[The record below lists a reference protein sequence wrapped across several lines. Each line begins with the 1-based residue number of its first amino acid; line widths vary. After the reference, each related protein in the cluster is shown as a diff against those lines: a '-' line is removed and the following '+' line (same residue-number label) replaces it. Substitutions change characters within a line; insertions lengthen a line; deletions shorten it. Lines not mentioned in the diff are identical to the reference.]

1 MFVTKQKADKGE
13 CKNSV
18 YKLPLCAAS
27 TKREVEKN
35 RVKGEIIR
43 KCTFWAVE
51 NSLSKHCAQKVKNV
65 VSVLVLFTQFKSA

>member
-35 RVKGEIIR
+35 REKGRIHLEMHFLGSR
-43 KCTFWAVE
+43 K
-51 NSLSKHCAQKVKNV
+51 
-65 VSVLVLFTQFKSA
+65 